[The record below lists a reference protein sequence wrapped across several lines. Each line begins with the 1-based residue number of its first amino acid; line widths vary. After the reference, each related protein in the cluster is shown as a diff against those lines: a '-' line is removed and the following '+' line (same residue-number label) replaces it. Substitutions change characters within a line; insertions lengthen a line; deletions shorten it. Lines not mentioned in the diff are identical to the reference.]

1 MQPNL
6 HEPPIYCRENR
17 ALCCCPRMDC
27 STSHEQASQ
36 RKSEGIQ
43 TTLPGHS
50 LIHAGSEGGRRRGRK
65 HAGPVSP
72 GLCGLMQCGTSAPKG
87 LLDRHQMRSG
97 GEKRRD
103 LPSIPGDS
111 ETVAKHAPCNS
122 DTSGSRGG
130 SRNQSGDDVARGS
143 RSPDGS
149 LETLVLISP

>member
-103 LPSIPGDS
+103 LPFLGIRRPWPNTHPATLTPRAHEEAAEISRAMTWHAGRVPPM
-111 ETVAKHAPCNS
+111 ARWKH
-122 DTSGSRGG
+122 
-130 SRNQSGDDVARGS
+130 
-143 RSPDGS
+143 
-149 LETLVLISP
+149 LF